1 MAIAIAVSAIAPL
14 ALLIDYA
21 SKYQLSPPQFMNPHQ
36 ERHTAEL
43 HQMQRAIAGLL
54 VYQDI
59 LAGEVGSALI
69 DLLQAIA
76 NRDRSQGNAL
86 ICLTAYGRFFKAL
99 ATENCSWEE
108 YLIDRILQAENPFSL
123 QAQKIDSRFTSSLDK
138 YLSPALVM
146 AAKQDLQSLNLL
158 YTYGTYLP
166 QWVQQVGGNPVC
178 WIESTPEPSSHQD
191 RIRDAIVSKLAAKS
205 WGDLVEDLARYYHQA
220 GVGIFGKYRALR
232 WQERLVGIT
241 YPDRIHIDNL
251 VGYELQ
257 KDTIIKNTQALLSG
271 QPALNILLYGGKG
284 TGKSSLIKALL
295 NYYSDNQLRLIEVSK
310 SDMRQLPLILDLVT
324 DSPQKF
330 IIFIDDL
337 SFEADD
343 EAFKALKVVL
353 EGSVTAKPANVVV
366 YATSNRRHLV
376 REYFADRPRPQDA
389 DEIQM
394 WDTVQEKLSFSDRFG
409 ITLTFE
415 PADQPK
421 YLEIVYHLAT
431 SAQLLIDRDELEKRA
446 LQWATRHNGRSGRTA
461 RQFIDYLIGNGD
473 RTEQMRES

>member
-1 MAIAIAVSAIAPL
+1 
-14 ALLIDYA
+14 
-21 SKYQLSPPQFMNPHQ
+21 MNSSHH

-59 LAGEVGSALI
+59 LNSEVGKAAI
-69 DLLQAIA
+69 ELLDAIA
-76 NRDRSQGNAL
+76 NRDRSQATAL

-99 ATENCSWEE
+99 AAENCGWEE
-108 YLIDRILQAENPFSL
+108 YLIDRILQAENPFTL
-123 QAQKIDSRFTSSLDK
+123 QAQNIAVDVPNGTLDK

-146 AAKQDLQSLNLL
+146 AARQDLQSLYTL
-158 YTYGTYLP
+158 YINGHYIP
-166 QWVQQVGGNPVC
+166 KWVQQVGENPVC
-178 WIESTPEPSSHQD
+178 WIESSPID
-191 RIRDAIVSKLAAKS
+191 RIENRGRANIVSKLDCKN
-205 WGDLVEDLARYYHQA
+205 WGESTDVPDNWGELLEDIVRYYQES
-220 GVGIFGKYRALR
+220 GLGIFGKYRALR
-232 WQERLVGIT
+232 WQNSLVGIT
-241 YPDRIHIDNL
+241 TPDRIEIEQL
-251 VGYELQ
+251 IGYELQ
-257 KDTIIKNTQALLSG
+257 KDTLIKNTKALLSG
-271 QPALNILLYGGKG
+271 KPALNILLYGGKG
-284 TGKSSLIKALL
+284 TGKSSLVKSLL
-295 NYYSDNQLRLIEVSK
+295 NYFTDSQLRLIEVSK
-310 SDMRQLPLILDLVT
+310 TDMRDLSIILDRIADL
-324 DSPQKF
+324 PQKF

-353 EGSVTAKPANVVV
+353 EGSVTARPANVVV

-389 DEIQM
+389 DDIQM

-421 YLEIVYHLAT
+421 YLEIVHHLAT
-431 SAQLLIDRDELEKRA
+431 SAQLPIERDDLERRA

-461 RQFIDYLIGNGD
+461 RQFIDYLMGNDGG
-473 RTEQMRES
+473 

>member
-1 MAIAIAVSAIAPL
+1 
-14 ALLIDYA
+14 
-21 SKYQLSPPQFMNPHQ
+21 MNPHQ

-59 LAGEVGSALI
+59 LTGEVGSALI

-76 NRDRSQGNAL
+76 NRDRSQGTAL

-108 YLIDRILQAENPFSL
+108 YLIDRILQTENPFSI
-123 QAQKIDSRFTSSLDK
+123 QAQKIDPHFAPSLDK

-146 AAKQDLQSLNLL
+146 AAKQDLQSLYLL

-178 WIESTPEPSSHQD
+178 WIESTPDLSNHPTGARAE
-191 RIRDAIVSKLAAKS
+191 IVSKLESKRWGEAIDVPNN
-205 WGDLVEDLARYYHQA
+205 WGDLVEEIARYYHQA
-220 GVGIFGKYRALR
+220 GLGIFGKYRALR
-232 WQERLVGIT
+232 WQDRLVGIT
-241 YPDRIHIDNL
+241 YPDRIQVDNL
-251 VGYELQ
+251 IGYELQ
-257 KDTIIKNTQALLSG
+257 KDTLIKNTKSLLSG

-284 TGKSSLIKALL
+284 TGKSSLIKGLL
-295 NYYSDNQLRLIEVSK
+295 NYYPNSQLRLIEVSK
-310 SDMRQLPLILDLVT
+310 SDMRQLPLILDRVT
-324 DSPQKF
+324 DLPQKF

-353 EGSVTAKPANVVV
+353 EGSVTARPANVVV

-421 YLEIVYHLAT
+421 YLEIVHHLAT
-431 SAQLLIDRDELEKRA
+431 SAQLLNGLPSALAIDRDELEKLA

-461 RQFIDYLIGNGD
+461 RQFIDYLIGNSD
-473 RTEQMRES
+473 

>member
-1 MAIAIAVSAIAPL
+1 
-14 ALLIDYA
+14 
-21 SKYQLSPPQFMNPHQ
+21 MNSSHQ
-36 ERHTAEL
+36 DRHTAEL

-59 LAGEVGSALI
+59 LTGEVGTAAI
-69 DLLQAIA
+69 ELLDAIA
-76 NRDRSQGNAL
+76 NRDRSQANAL

-108 YLIDRILQAENPFSL
+108 YLIDRILHAENPFTL
-123 QAQKIDSRFTSSLDK
+123 QAQKIAVDFQNGSLDK

-146 AAKQDLQSLNLL
+146 AARQDLQSLYTL
-158 YTYGTYLP
+158 YINGHYIP
-166 QWVQQVGGNPVC
+166 QWVQQVGDRPVC
-178 WIESTPEPSSHQD
+178 WLKNTQFD
-191 RIRDAIVSKLAAKS
+191 RPQSQLVNPLRAAIVSKLDCKN
-205 WGDLVEDLARYYHQA
+205 WGESTDALPDNWGELLEDIVRYYQQA
-220 GVGIFGKYRALR
+220 GLGIFSKYRTLR
-232 WQERLVGIT
+232 WQDRLVGISN
-241 YPDRIHIDNL
+241 PDRIEIESL

-257 KDTIIKNTQALLSG
+257 KDTLIKNTKALLLG
-271 QPALNILLYGGKG
+271 KPALNILLYGGKG
-284 TGKSSLIKALL
+284 TGKSSLIKSLL
-295 NYYSDNQLRLIEVSK
+295 NYFTDSQLRLIEVSK
-310 SDMRQLPLILDLVT
+310 TDMRDLSIILDRIADL
-324 DSPQKF
+324 PQKF

-353 EGSVTAKPANVVV
+353 EGSITARPANVVV

-421 YLEIVYHLAT
+421 YLEIVHHLAA
-431 SAQLLIDRDELEKRA
+431 SAQLRIDRDDLEKRA

-461 RQFIDYLIGNGD
+461 RQFIDYLMGSD
-473 RTEQMRES
+473 ETSLKS

>member
-1 MAIAIAVSAIAPL
+1 MN
-14 ALLIDYA
+14 
-21 SKYQLSPPQFMNPHQ
+21 SPHH

-59 LAGEVGSALI
+59 LAGEVGMALS
-69 DLLQAIA
+69 DLLQAIT
-76 NRDRSQGNAL
+76 NRDRSQGYAL

-108 YLIDRILQAENPFSL
+108 YLIGRILQVENPFSL
-123 QAQKIDSRFTSSLDK
+123 QAQKIDSHFTPGSLEK
-138 YLSPALVM
+138 YLLPALVM
-146 AAKQDLQSLNLL
+146 AAKQDLQSLYIL
-158 YTYGTYLP
+158 YNYGSYLP

-178 WIESTPEPSSHQD
+178 WIESTPDLSSQQD
-191 RIRDAIVSKLAAKS
+191 GARAAIVSKLNSKS
-205 WGDLVEDLARYYHQA
+205 WSEVVDDLPNNWGELVEDLARYYHQA
-220 GVGIFGKYRALR
+220 GLGIFGKYRALR
-232 WQERLVGIT
+232 WQADRLVGIT
-241 YPDRIHIDNL
+241 YADRVQIDNL

-257 KDTIIKNTQALLSG
+257 KDTLIKNTQSLLLG
-271 QPALNILLYGGKG
+271 KPALNILLYGGKG
-284 TGKSSLIKALL
+284 TGKSSLIKGLL
-295 NYYSDNQLRLIEVSK
+295 NYYPDSQLRLIEVSK
-310 SDMRQLPLILDLVT
+310 SDMRQLPLILDRVT
-324 DSPQKF
+324 DLPQKF

-353 EGSVTAKPANVVV
+353 EGSVTARPANVVV

-421 YLEIVYHLAT
+421 YIEIVHHLAT
-431 SAQLLIDRDELEKRA
+431 SAQLPIARDELEKLA

-461 RQFIDYLIGNGD
+461 RQFIDYLIGD
-473 RTEQMRES
+473 SD